1 MREILRLMGT
11 NVKHFIHLHPA
22 TRLRHWNYY
31 FVPGGATLFYSSL
44 GRGLKTIYESTAI
57 TRDTII
63 VAAAVDPLKTSRVSS
78 IFSSFFLSSL
88 LFLSSLFY
96 SFSNRNEAFLN
107 GNKGSFEF
115 DAATRDRTMLPPG
128 LSSRRSR

>member
-1 MREILRLMGT
+1 MGT

-22 TRLRHWNYY
+22 TRLRYWNYY

-63 VAAAVDPLKTSRVSS
+63 VAVPLILSKLAAFLR
-78 IFSSFFLSSL
+78 SF
-88 LFLSSLFY
+88 LFLLYFFF
-96 SFSNRNEAFLN
+96 SFIL
-107 GNKGSFEF
+107 
-115 DAATRDRTMLPPG
+115 L
-128 LSSRRSR
+128 LLQ